1 MLGALYYCFSFTFF
15 CSTVEIEKFFFLR
28 RDGIKVVTGSLL
40 KRPEVDPRAKSMMVT
55 WVPKPTET
63 GNHALCANVVDSI
76 G

>member
-1 MLGALYYCFSFTFF
+1 LQKVWIIVLFFYLF

-28 RDGIKVVTGSLL
+28 RDAIVVVTGPLL
-40 KRPEVDPRAKSMMVT
+40 KRPKVDPRAKSMMVT

-63 GNHALCANVVDSI
+63 GKHALCANVVDSI

>member
-40 KRPEVDPRAKSMMVT
+40 KRPEVDPRELT
-55 WVPKPTET
+55 T
-63 GNHALCANVVDSI
+63 LVVI
-76 G
+76 GTYCIGS